1 MTRAGATQAG
11 QQMLTGAGWCLGW
24 LWCLCNTWTEKW
36 DLLISRLF
44 DPGFM
49 EKVLYEELSHLA
61 LLQIRLELGSEIE
74 GNKVTEGGI
83 QGFPLLL
90 LSFASLR
97 ESPRKRQ

>member
-1 MTRAGATQAG
+1 MTRTGATQAG

-24 LWCLCNTWTEKW
+24 LWHLCNTWIEKW

-49 EKVLYEELSHLA
+49 EKVLYEELDHLA
-61 LLQIRLELGSEIE
+61 LVQIRLELQSEIK
-74 GNKVTEGGI
+74 GNKVTEDCI
-83 QGFPLLL
+83 PGFPLLFL
-90 LSFASLR
+90 PLASLR